1 MNPEKLE
8 LEIGQPKSYELDISK
23 IKTLEDL
30 TLVLVTIGFRF
41 NQRFL
46 ELNPQISP
54 FIKETTDE

>member
-1 MNPEKLE
+1 MNEK
-8 LEIGQPKSYELDISK
+8 LEIGQPKSYELDSSK

-30 TLVLVTIGFRF
+30 ILVLVTIGFRF

-54 FIKETTDE
+54 FIKEAIDE